1 MKIVLK
7 NSSANTKTKITKEDD
22 CVTKQ
27 HKYHYILHIHFTNTL
42 FTDTFIIFTK
52 NLMKF
57 WKSMQLWIQLFVKWA
72 HYVNVTIFKVLFNIK
87 YFVKLLLSI
96 LKGII
101 VDYGLSI
108 TQYVFKNKK
117 KTKKQSSSFIQRW
130 KLTFNATS
138 FILRIFWF
146 LINFTIVKSLPVL
159 IPLCLHFPDPH
170 HSLHGFDHF
179 LEQFIFLFPLLTL
192 VARLLSD
199 NSFPLGS
206 GVLFDIFDFRLQTHY
221 LISFPFHCHCISP
234 FSFHYSF

>member
-52 NLMKF
+52 KLMKF
-57 WKSMQLWIQLFVKWA
+57 WKINAVVNSTLCKMSSLRQCNNFQSAIQYK
-72 HYVNVTIFKVLFNIK
+72 I
-87 YFVKLLLSI
+87 FVKLLLSN
-96 LKGII
+96 LKGVIA
-101 VDYGLSI
+101 DYCLSI
-108 TQYVFKNKK
+108 TQYVSKNKK

-159 IPLCLHFPDPH
+159 ISLGLHFPDPH
-170 HSLHGFDHF
+170 HSLHRFDHF

-192 VARLLSD
+192 VTRLLSD

-206 GVLFDIFDFRLQTHY
+206 GVLFEIFDFRLQTHY